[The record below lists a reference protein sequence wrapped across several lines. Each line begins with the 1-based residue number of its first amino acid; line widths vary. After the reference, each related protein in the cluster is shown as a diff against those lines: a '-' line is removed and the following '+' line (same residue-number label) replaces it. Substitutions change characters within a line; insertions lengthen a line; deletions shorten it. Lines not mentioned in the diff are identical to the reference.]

1 MGATPRFIMFPK
13 NDGDLRA
20 QGGRGKHIQI
30 CLCLAQSI
38 FFELPR
44 PVNEATKPKATTERG
59 DGSASGRRERRRK
72 GGRKTGKNAKLYLL
86 AFLEE

>member
-1 MGATPRFIMFPK
+1 M
-13 NDGDLRA
+13 RA

-44 PVNEATKPKATTERG
+44 PANEVTEFRVTTERG
-59 DGSASGRRERRRK
+59 EEEPRLAVRTEKRAN
-72 GGRKTGKNAKLYLL
+72 KNVKIRLL
-86 AFLEE
+86 F

>member
-1 MGATPRFIMFPK
+1 MIREQSPPFYNISLKRRGFV
-13 NDGDLRA
+13 RA

-44 PVNEATKPKATTERG
+44 PVNEATKSRATTK
-59 DGSASGRRERRRK
+59 RREEAPRIAARTEK
-72 GGRKTGKNAKLYLL
+72 
-86 AFLEE
+86 